1 DNHGTTRFQRKTHSL
16 AYSTERGQ
24 ETRAEKKSIAKQEC
38 ADERRSAKPQNSK
51 IQQELQHI
59 LGANLNILSSDNVKD
74 SKRTKK
80 TRSVI
85 KRRCNVVSDRF
96 HIDKISQSNEAS
108 CRSRPEND
116 KRSKHG

>member
-1 DNHGTTRFQRKTHSL
+1 MHR
-16 AYSTERGQ
+16 ERGQ

-51 IQQELQHI
+51 NQQELQHI

-96 HIDKISQSNEAS
+96 HIDKISQDIKRVINAS
-108 CRSRPEND
+108 VARIREEHQFSDVYLYTR
-116 KRSKHG
+116 GYIGT